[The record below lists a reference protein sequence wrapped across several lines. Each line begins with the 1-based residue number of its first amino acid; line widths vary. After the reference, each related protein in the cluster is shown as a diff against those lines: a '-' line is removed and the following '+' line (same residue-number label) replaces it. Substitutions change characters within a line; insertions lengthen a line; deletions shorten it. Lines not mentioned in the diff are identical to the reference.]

1 MRCPPGALPH
11 GTTIVA
17 LKFPGGVVIAGDR
30 RSTQGN
36 MIAGRDVQKVYI
48 TDDYTATGIAGT
60 AAIAVEF
67 ARLYAVELEHY
78 EKTEGVPLTFRGKV
92 NRLATMV
99 RGNLGAALQGFVA
112 LPLLA
117 AYDLDDPDPQA
128 AGRIVSFDAAGGWNI
143 EEEGYQSVG
152 SGSIFAKS
160 SIKKLYSRVVD
171 ADSALRVAVEALY
184 DAADDDSATGGPD
197 LVRGIYPTAVILAAE
212 GAEDVAEER
221 IAALAREVIES
232 RSRARYFRSRQCCS
246 VARCAGRFVSFP
258 YFISPEQAM
267 RERSELARKGIARGR
282 SVVALAYSGGVLFVA
297 ENPSR
302 SLQKVSELYDRVGFA
317 AVGRF
322 NEFDNLRRG
331 GIQFADT
338 RGYAYDRRDVT
349 GRQLA
354 NVYAQT
360 LGTIFTEQ
368 AKPYEVELCVA
379 EVAHYGETK
388 PPELYRITYDGS
400 IADEPHFVVMG
411 GTTEPIA
418 TALNESYTENAR
430 LVRRR
435 QGRGRRAEGR
445 RQRRRLG
452 AAHTGAVDAGGRH
465 PGREPAAPRVPAD
478 HRLGTGSAS
487 ALKRIRTPRSRTATR
502 SWPWPNW

>member
-1 MRCPPGALPH
+1 MSWPHRDQLAFPSPPPGVPSVPVDLSSFSELLRRQAPELLPVNRAGVVGAAPSDALPH

-17 LKFPGGVVIAGDR
+17 LKFPGGVVMAGDR

-117 AYDLDDPDPQA
+117 AYDLDDPNPEA

-160 SIKKLYSRVVD
+160 SMKKLYSRVVD

-197 LVRGIYPTAVILAAE
+197 LVRGIYPTAVVL
-212 GAEDVAEER
+212 GAEPAEEVPEER
-221 IAALAREVIES
+221 IAEFAREVIES
-232 RSRARYFRSRQCCS
+232 RSRADTFRTSS
-246 VARCAGRFVSFP
+246 GPSTDARDDS
-258 YFISPEQAM
+258 
-267 RERSELARKGIARGR
+267 
-282 SVVALAYSGGVLFVA
+282 
-297 ENPSR
+297 
-302 SLQKVSELYDRVGFA
+302 
-317 AVGRF
+317 
-322 NEFDNLRRG
+322 
-331 GIQFADT
+331 
-338 RGYAYDRRDVT
+338 
-349 GRQLA
+349 
-354 NVYAQT
+354 
-360 LGTIFTEQ
+360 
-368 AKPYEVELCVA
+368 
-379 EVAHYGETK
+379 
-388 PPELYRITYDGS
+388 
-400 IADEPHFVVMG
+400 
-411 GTTEPIA
+411 
-418 TALNESYTENAR
+418 
-430 LVRRR
+430 
-435 QGRGRRAEGR
+435 
-445 RQRRRLG
+445 
-452 AAHTGAVDAGGRH
+452 
-465 PGREPAAPRVPAD
+465 
-478 HRLGTGSAS
+478 
-487 ALKRIRTPRSRTATR
+487 
-502 SWPWPNW
+502 

>member
-1 MRCPPGALPH
+1 MTWPHREQPAFPSPLPGAPSVPVDLSSFSELLRRQAPELLPVNMSGAVDAVPSGALPH

-99 RGNLGAALQGFVA
+99 RGNLAAALQGFVA

-117 AYDLDDPDPQA
+117 AYDLNDPDPQA

-171 ADSALRVAVEALY
+171 VDSALRVAVEALY

-197 LVRGIYPTAVILAAE
+197 LVRGIYPTAVVLTAE
-212 GAEDVAEER
+212 GAEEAPEAR
-221 IAALAREVIES
+221 IAELAREVIES
-232 RSRARYFRSRQCCS
+232 RAGADTFRTSS
-246 VARCAGRFVSFP
+246 GPSAD
-258 YFISPEQAM
+258 
-267 RERSELARKGIARGR
+267 ARGD
-282 SVVALAYSGGVLFVA
+282 S
-297 ENPSR
+297 
-302 SLQKVSELYDRVGFA
+302 
-317 AVGRF
+317 
-322 NEFDNLRRG
+322 
-331 GIQFADT
+331 
-338 RGYAYDRRDVT
+338 
-349 GRQLA
+349 
-354 NVYAQT
+354 
-360 LGTIFTEQ
+360 
-368 AKPYEVELCVA
+368 
-379 EVAHYGETK
+379 
-388 PPELYRITYDGS
+388 
-400 IADEPHFVVMG
+400 
-411 GTTEPIA
+411 
-418 TALNESYTENAR
+418 
-430 LVRRR
+430 
-435 QGRGRRAEGR
+435 
-445 RQRRRLG
+445 
-452 AAHTGAVDAGGRH
+452 
-465 PGREPAAPRVPAD
+465 
-478 HRLGTGSAS
+478 
-487 ALKRIRTPRSRTATR
+487 
-502 SWPWPNW
+502 

>member
-1 MRCPPGALPH
+1 MTWPHREQLAFPTPIYHHNPVAPSVPVDLSSFSELLRRQAPELLPMNRSGPVDAVPSGALPH

-17 LKFPGGVVIAGDR
+17 VKYPGGVVIAGDR

-117 AYDLDDPDPQA
+117 AYDLNDPDPRA

-212 GAEDVAEER
+212 GADDVAEQR

-232 RSRARYFRSRQCCS
+232 RSRKDTFGPDSAAESHD
-246 VARCAGRFVSFP
+246 
-258 YFISPEQAM
+258 
-267 RERSELARKGIARGR
+267 ARGD
-282 SVVALAYSGGVLFVA
+282 S
-297 ENPSR
+297 
-302 SLQKVSELYDRVGFA
+302 
-317 AVGRF
+317 
-322 NEFDNLRRG
+322 
-331 GIQFADT
+331 
-338 RGYAYDRRDVT
+338 
-349 GRQLA
+349 
-354 NVYAQT
+354 
-360 LGTIFTEQ
+360 
-368 AKPYEVELCVA
+368 
-379 EVAHYGETK
+379 
-388 PPELYRITYDGS
+388 
-400 IADEPHFVVMG
+400 
-411 GTTEPIA
+411 
-418 TALNESYTENAR
+418 
-430 LVRRR
+430 
-435 QGRGRRAEGR
+435 
-445 RQRRRLG
+445 
-452 AAHTGAVDAGGRH
+452 
-465 PGREPAAPRVPAD
+465 
-478 HRLGTGSAS
+478 
-487 ALKRIRTPRSRTATR
+487 
-502 SWPWPNW
+502 